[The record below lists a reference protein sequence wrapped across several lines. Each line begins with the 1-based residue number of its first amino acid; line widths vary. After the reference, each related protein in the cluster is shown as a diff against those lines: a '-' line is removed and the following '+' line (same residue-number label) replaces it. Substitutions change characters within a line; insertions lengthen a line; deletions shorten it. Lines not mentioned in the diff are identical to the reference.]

1 MQEWQGVGSRG
12 SLICAH
18 VSRFIVDDFPAISF
32 TRTEALSANG
42 TEAGA
47 AITLH
52 AVRQGQVQVQGEGR
66 NRSQLDVG
74 SV

>member
-1 MQEWQGVGSRG
+1 M
-12 SLICAH
+12 
-18 VSRFIVDDFPAISF
+18 SRFIVDDFPAISF

-52 AVRQGQVQVQGEGR
+52 GVGQGLVTGGK

>member
-1 MQEWQGVGSRG
+1 M
-12 SLICAH
+12 
-18 VSRFIVDDFPAISF
+18 SRFIVDDFPAISF

-52 AVRQGQVQVQGEGR
+52 GVEQGQGEVTRGQEQVA
-66 NRSQLDVG
+66 VG
-74 SV
+74 CGVCVNFLPICRCRLSYSTH